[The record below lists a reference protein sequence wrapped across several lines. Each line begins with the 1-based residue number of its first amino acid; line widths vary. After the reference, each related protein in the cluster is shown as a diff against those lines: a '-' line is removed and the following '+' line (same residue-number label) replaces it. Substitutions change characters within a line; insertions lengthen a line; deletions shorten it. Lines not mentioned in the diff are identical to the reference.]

1 MNLCYYNIMIND
13 TKAKNNNY
21 YFVTI
26 SMVAATAGILFGYGT
41 GIIAGAILFISH
53 DFHLTALMNGT
64 LVSALLFGALVG
76 AACSGALSDA
86 LGRKVILAIAAGF
99 FVIGSMIAAVS
110 PSLPL
115 LIIGRILVGV
125 AIGVAS
131 YAAPL
136 YISEIAPP
144 KFRGVLVSLNQLAI
158 NIGII
163 IAYIV
168 NYVFAQSAA
177 WRWMFGLGV
186 VPAILLL
193 VGMIFLPRS
202 PRWLII
208 KGHHNK
214 ALAVLRRI
222 RGGNREVDHEV
233 SEIRAMI
240 DQSQKGKA
248 QWYLLFSKT
257 IRPVVII
264 GVVLA
269 IMQQVTGIN
278 TILYYA
284 PTIFSAGQQQSYN
297 DAMLTTMGIGVILL
311 LFTIIALP
319 LIDIVGRRKLLLS
332 GLLGMTL
339 ALLTM
344 SWSFDH
350 SGSGLAGIL
359 LHAAILLYIACFAF
373 SLGPVVWL
381 MIAEI
386 YPLKVRGLGASLA
399 TGVNWLSNAIIA
411 FTFLS
416 IVKSIGVSY
425 TFLLYSFMCV
435 LSLLFVY
442 FLVPETKGVTLER
455 IEANLFQGK
464 KWRYLGQDKLN
475 NEKNKN
481 AL

>member
-1 MNLCYYNIMIND
+1 MISNV
-13 TKAKNNNY
+13 KEKNNNY
-21 YFVTI
+21 YFVAI
-26 SMVAATAGILFGYGT
+26 SVVAAIAGILFGYGT
-41 GIIAGAILFISH
+41 AIIAGAILFISH
-53 DFHLTALMNGT
+53 DFGLTALMNGA

-76 AACSGALSDA
+76 AACSGTLSDA

-99 FVIGSMIAAVS
+99 FIIGSIIAAVS
-110 PSLPL
+110 PNIPL

-144 KFRGVLVSLNQLAI
+144 KYRGVLVSLNQLAI

-186 VPAILLL
+186 VPAVLLL
-193 VGMIFLPRS
+193 VGMIFLPCS
-202 PRWLII
+202 PRWLIT
-208 KGHHNK
+208 KGQYKK

-222 RGGNREVDHEV
+222 RGDNREADREV
-233 SEIRAMI
+233 SEIRAML
-240 DQSQKGKA
+240 DGNQTGKA
-248 QWYLLFSKT
+248 QWRILFSKT

-264 GVVLA
+264 GIVLA

-284 PTIFSAGQQQSYN
+284 PTIFSAGQQQSY
-297 DAMLTTMGIGVILL
+297 DHAMLTTMGIGIILL

-319 LIDIVGRRKLLLS
+319 LIHIVGRRKLLLS
-332 GLLGMTL
+332 GLLGMAI

-344 SWSFDH
+344 SWSFGH
-350 SGSGLAGIL
+350 SDGLTGL
-359 LHAAILLYIACFAF
+359 LLYAAVLLYIACFAF

-386 YPLKVRGLGASLA
+386 YPSKVRGLGASLA
-399 TGVNWLSNAIIA
+399 TGINWLSNAIIA

-416 IVKSIGVSY
+416 IVKAIGVSH
-425 TFLLYSFMCV
+425 TFLLYSFMC
-435 LSLLFVY
+435 LLLLLFVY
-442 FLVPETKGVTLER
+442 FLVPETKGVTLES
-455 IEANLFQGK
+455 IEANLFKGK
-464 KWRYLGQDKLN
+464 KWRYLGQDKAYS
-475 NEKNKN
+475 EKNEDR
-481 AL
+481 